1 MPETGLRRKRT
12 AEDEDD
18 EGHESL
24 FKRRSRFNDTSHFKW
39 LWSPPCQPP
48 SSPSSSSSSSV
59 LWSQP
64 VPDGMFLTRHDVPRS
79 FSVPPE
85 PFQVRRPRRRGA
97 ISVTSS
103 AAPSEMDRHMAQQLQ
118 QQVAIIRLKVAAELH
133 TAPDQGCCQEEDN
146 GNVESSDAEIDRIRH
161 ELEAVQIDSALPS
174 ILGIS
179 AEFEQKLRLGPSS
192 RSPDTS
198 RHTDTGSPAVSG
210 SISTSCSVGPCL
222 WESGKARIARDA
234 NQNISAPSHHDGH
247 ALRQQHVGSGSNGGL
262 WRRPRT

>member
-1 MPETGLRRKRT
+1 
-12 AEDEDD
+12 
-18 EGHESL
+18 
-24 FKRRSRFNDTSHFKW
+24 
-39 LWSPPCQPP
+39 
-48 SSPSSSSSSSV
+48 
-59 LWSQP
+59 
-64 VPDGMFLTRHDVPRS
+64 MFLTRHDVPRS

-133 TAPDQGCCQEEDN
+133 TASDQNCCQEEDN
-146 GNVESSDAEIDRIRH
+146 GNVESSDAEIDRIRR

-179 AEFEQKLRLGPSS
+179 AEFEQKLRLGSSS

-198 RHTDTGSPAVSG
+198 RHPGTLTF
-210 SISTSCSVGPCL
+210 SVMQTPSKNNEGK
-222 WESGKARIARDA
+222 WEPELVGAEGEPKRARILRKREREKEESCPPPLSV
-234 NQNISAPSHHDGH
+234 NWTRTMLVPSIKHN
-247 ALRQQHVGSGSNGGL
+247 AK
-262 WRRPRT
+262 